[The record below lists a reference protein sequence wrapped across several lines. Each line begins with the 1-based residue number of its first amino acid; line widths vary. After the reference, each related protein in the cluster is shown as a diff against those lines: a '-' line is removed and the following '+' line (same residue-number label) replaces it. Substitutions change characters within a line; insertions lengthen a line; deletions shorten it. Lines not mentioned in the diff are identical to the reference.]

1 MEPIFAGS
9 FTDICQYTV
18 NALLRNPINY
28 SPDNILDTATKR
40 TVGECWVLNAFA
52 DHCSGQSAMTSIT
65 TVAEGLT
72 DRLRCSGSHGRTV
85 RRSYLDALENIRRD
99 LKDFNRRTNLL
110 TGMLAPGQR

>member
-52 DHCSGQSAMTSIT
+52 DHCSGQKCHDVYHDRRRRAYGS
-65 TVAEGLT
+65 VAVFRKPRE
-72 DRLRCSGSHGRTV
+72 DRSP
-85 RRSYLDALENIRRD
+85 
-99 LKDFNRRTNLL
+99 LL
-110 TGMLAPGQR
+110 P